1 MAKDGQA
8 DDARSFELEL
18 RPLIAPAYRLALGM
32 LHHREEAEDVVQE
45 AALKAWK
52 KFGNLREGSE
62 MKPWFLAIVANQC
75 RTVRRA
81 RWWSILKIADPQI
94 PVVLPEEQ
102 VVQTVDLRRGLRRLT
117 HDQQLVLILH
127 YYLDLPFEDVA
138 AVVDVSVEAAK
149 SRIYRT
155 VRELRVAL
163 AAESIP

>member
-1 MAKDGQA
+1 
-8 DDARSFELEL
+8 LEL
-18 RPLIAPAYRLALGM
+18 RPLVAPAYRLALGM
-32 LHHREEAEDVVQE
+32 LHDREEAEDVVQE
-45 AALKAWK
+45 AALRAWK

-94 PVVLPEEQ
+94 PVVTPEEQ
-102 VVQTVDLRRGLRRLT
+102 VVQAVDLRRGLRRLT
-117 HDQQLVLILH
+117 HEQRLVLILH

-138 AVVDVSVEAAK
+138 AVVGVSVEAAK

-155 VRELRVAL
+155 VRELRVAM
-163 AAESIP
+163 AVESIP